1 MVRTLTIAEM
11 VIGMAAPISA
21 LNMVEQPDPQFNTVP
36 GGFFYSSA
44 GHFYLG
50 IDIQDV
56 AADRLSAL
64 KLKEEK
70 GVEETLADQGAP
82 AAKAVAT
89 EQDAILQLHGRPGP
103 RARNRTRPL

>member
-44 GHFYLG
+44 GHSYLG

-56 AADRLSAL
+56 TADRLSPL

-70 GVEETLADQGAP
+70 AVEVTMLDQDAP
-82 AAKAVAT
+82 AGKAGIKEQYAT
-89 EQDAILQLHGRPGP
+89 LGFNGSAVQNEEQLR
-103 RARNRTRPL
+103 R